1 MKYRIRYNKTAGQLG
16 RGTKDHVW
24 RVFDENGKEYI
35 CKQVLMLT
43 KAWTEKDANDH
54 DWNFAT
60 EGMMQINR
68 ENSTIT
74 IADV

>member
-1 MKYRIRYNKTAGQLG
+1 MKYRIRYNKTAGLPG

-24 RVFDENGKEYI
+24 RVFDENNKEFI
-35 CKQVLMLT
+35 CKKVLMLT

-60 EGMMQINR
+60 EGVMHINR
-68 ENSTIT
+68 EDSTIT
-74 IADV
+74 ISEV